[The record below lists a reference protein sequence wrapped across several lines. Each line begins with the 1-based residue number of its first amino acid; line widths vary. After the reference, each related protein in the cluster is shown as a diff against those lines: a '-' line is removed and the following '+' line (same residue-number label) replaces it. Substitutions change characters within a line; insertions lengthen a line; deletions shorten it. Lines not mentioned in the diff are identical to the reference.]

1 MVISFV
7 PRASLWQ
14 VSAVIR
20 RAYHHTKIVFTLG
33 PATARPDLLK
43 KLVAAG
49 TDVCRLNMAHASHDW
64 TRESIRLIQA
74 VCREE
79 GRQIAIMMDVKGP
92 EIRTGA
98 VAAPV
103 TLAAGDALEFW
114 TSPIPE
120 GMPPGVHRVT
130 VNYRGLPE
138 DVKLGDTVL
147 VDSGLIRL
155 EVTSTSALS
164 VATKVI
170 IGGELGSR
178 RHINLP
184 GVHVR
189 LPSLTEKD
197 LADIRVGIEEGVDLF
212 ALSFVRDAAAIQELR
227 TLLKQA
233 GSPAWIVA
241 KLEDQAGL
249 RNLEEIVDATDC
261 LMVARGDLGIE
272 IPFEQLPAVQ
282 NKVVKACLA
291 HGKPVIIAT
300 HLLESMVENPF
311 PTRAEI
317 TDIANAVRERADAV
331 MLSGETTTG
340 KYPLECVDVMKR
352 IIEATEPLN
361 GRELNLTMPL
371 TTPKAKL
378 VRSAIVLAQELGNA
392 AIVLFT
398 RSGHTAMVASA
409 LRPSG
414 IPVYAFTD
422 KLSTFR
428 QMLILWGVE
437 PFLIEFNGLDF
448 EETMSRAFQSLV
460 RGNWQIPGDRL
471 AVVTNIVTKGR
482 IIDVLQI
489 RTIA

>member
-1 MVISFV
+1 M
-7 PRASLWQ
+7 
-14 VSAVIR
+14 IR

-33 PATARPDLLK
+33 PATAKPDLLK

-49 TDVCRLNMAHASHDW
+49 TDVCRLNMAHGSHEW
-64 TRESIRLIQA
+64 TRDAIRMVRQICL
-74 VCREE
+74 EE
-79 GRQIAIMMDVKGP
+79 NRQIAIMMDVKGP

-98 VAAPV
+98 LGTPLLLAP
-103 TLAAGDALEFW
+103 GDSLELW
-114 TSPIPE
+114 SSPIPE
-120 GMPPGVHRVT
+120 GMPPGIQRVT

-138 DVKLGDTVL
+138 DLKTGDTVL

-155 EVTSTSALS
+155 EVTATSALS
-164 VATKVI
+164 VTTKVL

-197 LADIRVGIEEGVDLF
+197 LDDIRVGIEEGVDLF
-212 ALSFVRDAAAIQELR
+212 ALSFVRDAAAIEELR
-227 TLLKQA
+227 ALLKQA

-249 RNLEEIVDATDC
+249 RNLDEIVKATDC

-317 TDIANAVRERADAV
+317 TDIANAVREKADAI

-361 GRELNLTMPL
+361 GREMNLTMPL
-371 TTPKAKL
+371 VSPKGKL
-378 VRSAIVLAQELGNA
+378 VRSSIVLAQEMGDA

-398 RSGHTAMVASA
+398 RSGHTAAVAAA

-422 KLSTFR
+422 RLSTFR
-428 QMLILWGVE
+428 QMLILWGIE

-448 EETMSRAFQSLV
+448 EETMARAFHCLI

-471 AVVTNIVTKGR
+471 AVVTNTVASGR